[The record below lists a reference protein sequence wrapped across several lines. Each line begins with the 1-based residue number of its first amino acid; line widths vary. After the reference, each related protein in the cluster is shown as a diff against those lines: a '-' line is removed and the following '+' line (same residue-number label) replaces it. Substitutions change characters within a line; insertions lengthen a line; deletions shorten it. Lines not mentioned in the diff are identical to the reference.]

1 MGGDE
6 GHVTFSLLWAEGF
19 SLHTQVARRTEQV
32 CVWRGRDGGAASVG
46 EQQGQVT
53 GTTGVGRLSMG
64 MWMGKGE
71 ESMGL
76 QWGWRGR

>member
-1 MGGDE
+1 M
-6 GHVTFSLLWAEGF
+6 
-19 SLHTQVARRTEQV
+19 

-53 GTTGVGRLSMG
+53 GITAGGRLSMG
-64 MWMGKGE
+64 VWMGKGE
-71 ESMGL
+71 GSMGL

>member
-6 GHVTFSLLWAEGF
+6 GHVTFPPLWAEGF
-19 SLHTQVARRTEQV
+19 SLHIQVERRTEQV

-53 GTTGVGRLSMG
+53 GITREG
-64 MWMGKGE
+64 
-71 ESMGL
+71 GL
-76 QWGWRGR
+76 ACGWERVRGP